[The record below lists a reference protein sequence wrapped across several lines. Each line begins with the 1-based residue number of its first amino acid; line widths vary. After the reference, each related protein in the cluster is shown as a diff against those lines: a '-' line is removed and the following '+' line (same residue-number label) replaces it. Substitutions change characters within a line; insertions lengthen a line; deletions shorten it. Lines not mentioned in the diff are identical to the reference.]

1 MVRQL
6 IKYIQKEAK
15 VYRTG
20 IRYTA
25 LLQYTHGQFKRP
37 KVWSSTRTC
46 LYEWNMIDRFLDN
59 SIYFEIPLM
68 MLITAKMYCLPMFGL
83 KVLLKLA
90 QKLDISYV
98 FLKAYIFN
106 LQEINY
112 GKEFMIICLNI
123 AAELALEGTFDEPSK
138 YLTKYE
144 QDKHM
149 IYLLGEVEKYVR
161 TNRRSSSK
169 DLATSILTAK
179 SAIDLFINKLGSSFC
194 KG

>member
-1 MVRQL
+1 M
-6 IKYIQKEAK
+6 
-15 VYRTG
+15 G
-20 IRYTA
+20 
-25 LLQYTHGQFKRP
+25 
-37 KVWSSTRTC
+37 
-46 LYEWNMIDRFLDN
+46 LYKWNVIDRFLEN
-59 SIYFEIPLM
+59 SIYFEIHLM
-68 MLITAKMYCLPMFGL
+68 MLITAKVYCLPMFGL
-83 KVLLKLA
+83 RVLPNFEQKV
-90 QKLDISYV
+90 DSYL

-112 GKEFMIICLNI
+112 GKEFMTIWLNI
-123 AAELALEGTFDEPSK
+123 AAELALEGTFDELSK
-138 YLTKYE
+138 YFTKYE

-194 KG
+194 KGWLYRHKFLYIFFLRLLLN